1 MFACIA
7 GISKSVILYN
17 ANLNPN
23 LELLWGDDRGRSQVL
38 MAPADLDWH
47 SPPRCGH

>member
-1 MFACIA
+1 MFTSIA

-23 LELLWGDDRGRSQVL
+23 LELLWGDVS
-38 MAPADLDWH
+38 
-47 SPPRCGH
+47 